1 MPPRKADPPG
11 EPKPRRK
18 RKPKTRTLP
27 RFQNGAPIAGRPRVY
42 DPAYGPRAK
51 RLALLGLTD
60 VEIAD
65 QFGITKETLYEWSA
79 AQPDFSDYLAS
90 GKIEADGFVANS
102 HYQRAIGFEYPAVK
116 IFPGANGSGPVYAPY
131 MEYHPP
137 DVGAQKS
144 WLHNRQPDRWR
155 ERKQV
160 DVAGTL
166 EFRISQMTP
175 EQRLERLKEL
185 QAKAALVIEGTATE
199 VDQGQE
205 REE

>member
-1 MPPRKADPPG
+1 MPPRKADPPS

-27 RFQNGAPIAGRPRVY
+27 KFQNGAPIAGRPRVY
-42 DPAYGPRAK
+42 EPAYCPRAK

-60 VEIAD
+60 VEIAE

-79 AQPDFSDYLAS
+79 AQPDFSDSLS
-90 GKIEADGFVANS
+90 QGKIEADSYVADS
-102 HYQRAIGFEYPAVK
+102 MYARARGTATVPAVK
-116 IFPGANGSGPVYAPY
+116 IFMPAGATEPVYAPY
-131 MEYHPP
+131 LERALP
-137 DVGAQKS
+137 DVNAGFR
-144 WLHNRQPDRWR
+144 WLYNRQPDRWR

-160 DVAGTL
+160 DLAGTL

-185 QAKAALVIEGTATE
+185 QAKAALVIESEASE
-199 VDQGQE
+199 VP
-205 REE
+205 EE